1 MGCLQSI
8 IILYC
13 VLILAKAIYP
23 SFQDGYI
30 NHVKPHVSWSYAS
43 ILGIGTPFWW
53 SNPHL
58 VVKPSLLNGWTPIS
72 YWWSTTVSKSAVR
85 PSTKAIAVFMFAACQ
100 CTSTIEDEVSGL
112 STTCQIR
119 IRPVREVSRLESH
132 SDRNICKNH
141 SSTLEGMIEGS
152 LEVKL
157 PTIWTDE
164 KQSTEE
170 AERRERLEERREK
183 E

>member
-1 MGCLQSI
+1 MKCPANITMMERIRSYWIYSEELGAQLWGVYRI
-8 IILYC
+8 WLYF

-112 STTCQIR
+112 STTCQIGV
-119 IRPVREVSRLESH
+119 RPVRRCQ
-132 SDRNICKNH
+132 D
-141 SSTLEGMIEGS
+141 
-152 LEVKL
+152 
-157 PTIWTDE
+157 
-164 KQSTEE
+164 
-170 AERRERLEERREK
+170 
-183 E
+183 